1 MMGFFDSLGKA
12 IGSGVRSIQDSYVE
26 QVLKNMRGYENDSRQ
41 DLMDLLA
48 NVEARGTKMAIILSI
63 AEKNDV
69 SGAIQAAKD
78 NAITKKSFEPFFN
91 SPIGRTAKEIVKE
104 WDR

>member
-1 MMGFFDSLGKA
+1 MGFFDSLGKA
-12 IGSGVRSIQDSYVE
+12 IGSGVRSIQDTYVE
-26 QVLKNMRGYENDSRQ
+26 SVLKNMQGYENDSRH

-63 AEKNDV
+63 AEKNDI

-78 NAITKKSFEPFFN
+78 NGITKKSFEPFFN
-91 SPIGRTAKEIVKE
+91 SRIGHTAKEIVKE